1 MQGLYGGWLL
11 VSARSFCAHYSWLLP
26 VGSRLRAELVLT
38 PWRFARVPD
47 RPEDR
52 EIHFGRSLAAAAEY
66 QGDHSR
72 SLAYELPSDAAST
85 GWPVAPGPRIK
96 SSLYP
101 ALRGISLYRRIP
113 RAAVSCTSRRADVPG
128 ADGPYQHPAA
138 RRRLSGHRAVVVIF
152 QDHHVVGLAE
162 FHRVLLRLT
171 AAAVALLAAVALAAK
186 HVSAA
191 TALFARPGRD
201 ADLQP
206 YRD

>member
-1 MQGLYGGWLL
+1 MSLMQGLYGGWLL

-128 ADGPYQHPAA
+128 LTGRTNIL
-138 RRRLSGHRAVVVIF
+138 RR
-152 QDHHVVGLAE
+152 VGGSLG
-162 FHRVLLRLT
+162 T
-171 AAAVALLAAVALAAK
+171 ALLLSSFKTTTWSVLRN
-186 HVSAA
+186 S
-191 TALFARPGRD
+191 TGSCCG
-201 ADLQP
+201 
-206 YRD
+206 